1 MDMNLRKYV
10 LIGMSI
16 MVLSAC
22 NSTTGPKRDPE
33 FAASLPPVVPEPVQA
48 NGTIYQPGNNLFLF
62 EDLRARRVGDVLT
75 IRLVESTAGSKS
87 ANTSSER
94 SQATDVA
101 NPTLF
106 GTTPQFDVPNIAPLA
121 NTSDLTL
128 QQSLQSDHE
137 FDGGG
142 QSSQSNTL
150 EGDITVTVAAVL
162 PNGNL
167 VIRGEKRI
175 NLNQGNEYVK
185 ISGMVRPADIVN
197 NTVLSTRVA
206 DATIIYSG
214 DGSIADANKLGW
226 LARFFISA
234 IFPF

>member
-1 MDMNLRKYV
+1 MNLARIV
-10 LIGMSI
+10 CVALATLALG
-16 MVLSAC
+16 AC

-62 EDLRARRVGDVLT
+62 EDLRARRVGDLLT
-75 IRLVESTAGSKS
+75 IRLVESTSGSKS
-87 ANTSSER
+87 ANTTSER
-94 SQATDVA
+94 SQNTDVA

-106 GTTPQFDVPNIAPLA
+106 GTTPEFDVPDIAPLS

-128 QQSLQSDHE
+128 QQNLQSEHDFE
-137 FDGGG
+137 GGG
-142 QSSQSNTL
+142 ESSQSNTL

-167 VIRGEKRI
+167 VVRGEKRI

-185 ISGMVRPADIVN
+185 ISGIVRPADIIN

-206 DATIIYSG
+206 DPTIIYAG